1 MEIEKE
7 KNEQKQKLAE
17 TITLCEEKGKE
28 VEDMNRTC
36 QDLNGKIVQ
45 IEEEMSIQKQ
55 KLDESI
61 NLNEEK
67 DQELKELQK
76 SNDDHSNKSTEAT
89 LESTTSNTINSEL
102 QLKYENLESQ
112 YKLLKEEI
120 EKQQTNI
127 LFFKEENRKKD
138 ENIRKF
144 KEDFLP
150 FLNSY
155 FEKT

>member
-1 MEIEKE
+1 M
-7 KNEQKQKLAE
+7 
-17 TITLCEEKGKE
+17 G
-28 VEDMNRTC
+28 
-36 QDLNGKIVQ
+36 
-45 IEEEMSIQKQ
+45 SIQKQ
-55 KLDESI
+55 QLDESI

-67 DQELKELQK
+67 DQELRDLQK
-76 SNDDHSNKSTEAT
+76 SHNDQNKSTEAT
-89 LESTTSNTINSEL
+89 LESTTNNTINSEL
-102 QLKYENLESQ
+102 QSKYENLEIQ

-120 EKQQTNI
+120 EKQQANI

>member
-1 MEIEKE
+1 MGGIE
-7 KNEQKQKLAE
+7 N
-17 TITLCEEKGKE
+17 
-28 VEDMNRTC
+28 
-36 QDLNGKIVQ
+36 
-45 IEEEMSIQKQ
+45 EMSIQKQ

-76 SNDDHSNKSTEAT
+76 SHIDHSNKSTEAT
-89 LESTTSNTINSEL
+89 LESTTNNTIDYEL
-102 QLKYENLESQ
+102 QLKYENLEIQ

-120 EKQQTNI
+120 EKQQANI

-155 FEKT
+155 F